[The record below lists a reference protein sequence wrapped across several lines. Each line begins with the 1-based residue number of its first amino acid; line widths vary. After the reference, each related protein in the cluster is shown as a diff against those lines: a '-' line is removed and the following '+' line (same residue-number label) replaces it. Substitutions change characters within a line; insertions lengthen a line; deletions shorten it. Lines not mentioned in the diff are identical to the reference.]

1 MEYVNIGERFNMFLS
16 VKFVESSESFGDL
29 VIWFASTSMGQTV
42 ASCCLRIMV
51 PLFTNSTRNLVAYS
65 HLLWLVGCCIAK
77 VVQLPGNWVFG
88 RAWLEE
94 AAWLFGVGWFY
105 PFLIIS
111 IPKLGLQM
119 SIKGIVLMCFSSL
132 VAHSSAPQ
140 PCWIKTTY
148 FFLHVGCSPCM
159 APGFVKAKRAVALGL
174 GLNIGIT
181 HIRWKRHQGA
191 DALPP
196 IAMNFGTLFIYWF
209 YCSAFYQQV
218 HKQYCSSNIYIYD
231 PMILCGLVVT
241 I

>member
-1 MEYVNIGERFNMFLS
+1 
-16 VKFVESSESFGDL
+16 
-29 VIWFASTSMGQTV
+29 
-42 ASCCLRIMV
+42 
-51 PLFTNSTRNLVAYS
+51 
-65 HLLWLVGCCIAK
+65 
-77 VVQLPGNWVFG
+77 
-88 RAWLEE
+88 
-94 AAWLFGVGWFY
+94 
-105 PFLIIS
+105 
-111 IPKLGLQM
+111 
-119 SIKGIVLMCFSSL
+119 MCFSSL

-218 HKQYCSSNIYIYD
+218 HKQYCSSNIYIWSND
-231 PMILCGLVVT
+231 PLWIGGHDITFLGTWARPQVFHVVWPSVLVSPGAARSYEPWTEDTEGLRNAWNILIFVIFHADIWWYHYIPSGNLT
-241 I
+241 

>member
-1 MEYVNIGERFNMFLS
+1 MKSRCEFDGICKHWWTLQHVLKCQICWVIG
-16 VKFVESSESFGDL
+16 VIGVIWWFGDL
-29 VIWFASTSMGQTV
+29 VRIYFDGTNR
-42 ASCCLRIMV
+42 CLRIMV

-65 HLLWLVGCCIAK
+65 HLLWLVACCIAK

-119 SIKGIVLMCFSSL
+119 SIKGFKGIVLMCFSSL

-148 FFLHVGCSPCM
+148 LFLFTCGMFTMHGTRFCQSQTGCGLG
-159 APGFVKAKRAVALGL
+159 PGFEHWNHSHKMKTTPRS
-174 GLNIGIT
+174 
-181 HIRWKRHQGA
+181 RC
-191 DALPP
+191 
-196 IAMNFGTLFIYWF
+196 IATNCHELWDFV

-218 HKQYCSSNIYIYD
+218 HKQYCSSNI
-231 PMILCGLVVT
+231 
-241 I
+241 